1 MQKELTK
8 IQHGILNYL
17 IELKSKSTTP
27 TLAEIAKHF
36 GYKNRSTVQQH
47 LQAIEKK
54 GFIKRNPKISR
65 GIELTFDNNYFIPR
79 PVLGEVAAGSPL
91 TIYPDS
97 IDTVDLPTIAHV
109 PNDSFLLKVKGDS
122 LKDAYIFTGD
132 IVIVNPNM
140 IAENGQFV
148 VAVLDNEAVV
158 KRLQK
163 KGDTIELH
171 SENPEYEPII
181 VEKTQPNFQ
190 LVGVV
195 IGVYRTMAKKVG
207 CCYLENNFMHSS
219 QRSKHKDCREKTN
232 RKVK

>member
-8 IQHGILNYL
+8 IQQDILDFL
-17 IELKSKSTTP
+17 VEQRSKSVIP

-65 GIELTFDNNYFIPR
+65 GIELTFENNYFIPR
-79 PVLGEVAAGSPL
+79 PVLGEVAAGNPL

-97 IDTVDLPTIAHV
+97 IDTVELPTIAHV

-132 IVIVNPNM
+132 IVIVNPNLQ
-140 IAENGQFV
+140 AENGQFV

-158 KRLQK
+158 KRFQK
-163 KGDTIELH
+163 NKNQIELH

-181 VEKTQPNFQ
+181 VESTHSNFQ

-207 CCYLENNFMHSS
+207 WKLC
-219 QRSKHKDCREKTN
+219 
-232 RKVK
+232 